1 MPDTQH
7 TGPAKTPPSSPPTTG
22 ALPGIGLRRG
32 RVLLVATGAIGV
44 VHLPEWAMFLRVRY
58 GWSVRVCLTHSAER
72 LVSREALAAVTRAPV
87 EGPAWETDRGVV
99 PHQDLA
105 EWADLVIVAPATT
118 NFLAKCAAGITDSLA
133 LTSVVCAEAPVLLAP
148 SVPEAALARPAVRR
162 NLRTLAEDG
171 YHVVPMGRG
180 LSAHRGTVAASGMPG
195 LPAVLRVAARVLP
208 ATDGARAADPPP
220 SGQQPPRQTSPVTPG
235 TAPEP
240 RRTGVSRD

>member
-1 MPDTQH
+1 M
-7 TGPAKTPPSSPPTTG
+7 
-22 ALPGIGLRRG
+22 
-32 RVLLVATGAIGV
+32 LLVATGAIGV

-72 LVSREALAAVTRAPV
+72 LVSREALAAVTQAPV
-87 EGPAWETDRGVV
+87 EGPAWETRRGVV
-99 PHQDLA
+99 PHQELA

-133 LTSVVCAEAPVLLAP
+133 LTSVVCAQAPVLLAP
-148 SVPEAALARPAVRR
+148 SVPEAALARPAVQR

-180 LSAHRGTVAASGMPG
+180 VSAHRGAVAASGMPG

-208 ATDGARAADPPP
+208 AADDARAADPPL
-220 SGQQPPRQTSPVTPG
+220 SGQRRDDARAADPPLSGQRPPRETPPVTPSAG
-235 TAPEP
+235 PGP
-240 RRTGVSRD
+240 RRTGASRG